1 MRDRASVAAE
11 MQSLRSPSPSDR
23 SLSRSRSRSP
33 VRGRKR
39 SFSASSLSA
48 RSPSYSPVRRKRPSP
63 GPPRRWNEADYW
75 VASPPR
81 GARRWNEDDTWI
93 NEEIERKNDHSGKVR
108 GPSGRMPTV
117 PAQSGQKATRGVEVR
132 QANEM
137 LSRDDEKNEQGL
149 RAWDNCVI
157 NADASSVEDVLP
169 LNPSLAIRILG
180 TGKAAPDPVET
191 AQQQARSA
199 TPERQVFE
207 PQEAMSEE
215 DDALLDAHVWG
226 DADGMTVKRS
236 RPIEEKRSQP
246 VVEKEEESESVNQA
260 RQALVANAKRRAERK
275 EQLLAKLVRAKMQ
288 LKRHRSQSP
297 LPQVERQ
304 QLLGLVDTHEAALG
318 YTILPQ
324 GYSEY
329 TDVPQ
334 STESIPSSSFDAIEA
349 EAKAHAKAKLK
360 LRLAQEKKKQVETV
374 QAAAEENSP
383 DARAQELRMKLLK
396 ARLAKEKSVAVQPV

>member
-1 MRDRASVAAE
+1 
-11 MQSLRSPSPSDR
+11 
-23 SLSRSRSRSP
+23 
-33 VRGRKR
+33 
-39 SFSASSLSA
+39 
-48 RSPSYSPVRRKRPSP
+48 
-63 GPPRRWNEADYW
+63 
-75 VASPPR
+75 
-81 GARRWNEDDTWI
+81 
-93 NEEIERKNDHSGKVR
+93 
-108 GPSGRMPTV
+108 MPTV
-117 PAQSGQKATRGVEVR
+117 PAQSGQKATREVEVR
-132 QANEM
+132 QANEL
-137 LSRDDEKNEQGL
+137 LSREDEKNEQGL
-149 RAWDNCVI
+149 RAWDNSAI

-169 LNPSLAIRILG
+169 LNPSLAIRIFG
-180 TGKAAPDPVET
+180 TGKAATDPVET

-199 TPERQVFE
+199 TPERQVLE
-207 PQEAMSEE
+207 LEEAMSEE

-246 VVEKEEESESVNQA
+246 VVDKKEESESVNQA

-304 QLLGLVDTHEAALG
+304 QSLGLLNTHEAALDNA
-318 YTILPQ
+318 ILPQ
-324 GYSEY
+324 AYSEY
-329 TDVPQ
+329 TDVPH
-334 STESIPSSSFDAIEA
+334 SKESIPSSSFDAIEA
-349 EAKAHAKAKLK
+349 EAKARAKAKLK

-374 QAAAEENSP
+374 QAVAEEISP